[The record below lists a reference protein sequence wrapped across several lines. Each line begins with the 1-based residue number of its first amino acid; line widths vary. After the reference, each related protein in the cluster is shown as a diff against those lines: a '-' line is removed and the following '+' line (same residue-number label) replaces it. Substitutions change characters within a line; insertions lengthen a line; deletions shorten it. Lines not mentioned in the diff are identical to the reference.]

1 MPFLDEFLSRQSMP
15 TPAVDLATELFRA
28 TGGIGEQMVRT
39 EEDIAAVRDFVI
51 GSQLSSTNGASAYLP
66 SGSTAT
72 SLASA
77 SSHDPELQTL
87 VAAITSDVPV
97 SPTKSGGE
105 ASDVDATGAVKKTSD
120 GKPLCFFYNDEGSQ
134 ALSTDERPEIAWF
147 AKGTTHSVNPHTG
160 LSSPL
165 TFERM
170 RTDVNVHSSQ
180 PTHKR
185 HHHFVFIGSQKKGA
199 QDTNGFLHRRQPNR
213 GAGET
218 GVALGVQASTHA
230 HTSRA
235 STYPAAV
242 RARAVHA
249 RAI

>member
-1 MPFLDEFLSRQSMP
+1 L
-15 TPAVDLATELFRA
+15 
-28 TGGIGEQMVRT
+28 
-39 EEDIAAVRDFVI
+39 
-51 GSQLSSTNGASAYLP
+51 
-66 SGSTAT
+66 
-72 SLASA
+72 
-77 SSHDPELQTL
+77 
-87 VAAITSDVPV
+87 
-97 SPTKSGGE
+97 
-105 ASDVDATGAVKKTSD
+105 KKTSD
-120 GKPLCFFYNDEGSQ
+120 GTTLCFINNVAGSQ
-134 ALSTDERPEIAWF
+134 VLSTEEHLEIPWF
-147 AKGTTHSVNPHTG
+147 AKGTTHSVNPNTG

-180 PTHKR
+180 PTHTRR
-185 HHHFVFIGSQKKGA
+185 HHYVFLGSQKRGA
-199 QDTNGFLHRRQPNR
+199 QDTKGFLHRRLPNR

-218 GVALGVQASTHA
+218 GVALCVHASTHA